1 MGEIIFSLFI
11 GSFLSGVGLLMN
23 RVLYLEQKR
32 HSSNNQQ
39 SIDSNNIEEISVTA
53 SQALPGAPV
62 GSGL

>member
-11 GSFLSGVGLLMN
+11 GCFLSGVGLLMN

-32 HSSNNQQ
+32 HSFNNQQ
-39 SIDSNNIEEISVTA
+39 RLDSNNIEEISVTTPE
-53 SQALPGAPV
+53 ALPGAPV